1 MLRELPP
8 LWSRACSLYGSWA
21 ARSEADI
28 TLFEF
33 ITVAVSIVLSFGVV
47 RLLEGSLS
55 AFHRSKA
62 YPVHCGWVLIK
73 FLNHFVYWWS
83 IWQFRENID
92 WNFLRFLIQALPAVI
107 LYLQATVLVTST
119 PQAVPSW
126 REHYYSITPVF
137 FALNI
142 LYMVSIPAVN
152 WLTGGVVFSP
162 VENSLLA
169 LGAVLSVGGMV
180 SRNPRLHW
188 VVLLVFLV
196 LNTATVLFLVFAP
209 AGTPS

>member
-1 MLRELPP
+1 M
-8 LWSRACSLYGSWA
+8 
-21 ARSEADI
+21 
-28 TLFEF
+28 
-33 ITVAVSIVLSFGVV
+33 
-47 RLLEGSLS
+47 
-55 AFHRSKA
+55 
-62 YPVHCGWVLIK
+62 
-73 FLNHFVYWWS
+73 
-83 IWQFRENID
+83 
-92 WNFLRFLIQALPAVI
+92 I

-142 LYMVSIPAVN
+142 LYIVSLPGVS
-152 WLTGGVVFSP
+152 WLTGGVLFST
-162 VENSLLA
+162 VELSPLA
-169 LGAVLSVGGMV
+169 LGAVFSVAGMV